1 MLNLL
6 TCLILLLPGL
16 NHIGHTDRGLQQAVK
31 DRNVALI
38 QERMNQ
44 LAKEKLGKAVR
55 PIVDAV
61 ADTESAPEGDW
72 YSVDRYRVFLSGSRS
87 LATIPGPVLDKELK
101 KIIQKH
107 PEWPAR
113 TLALHASLLS
123 ASSDT
128 ITLSLNALHDK
139 APQVIIAAANV
150 LGKSKQV
157 LAIEPLIS
165 GMKRWE
171 DQKTRERAAK
181 GGRDELEKMAKD
193 RAWLACRDALHRL
206 TGVSL
211 HDSGAY
217 KSWVSAHQEDLDPEK
232 VDLDRVEVKTT
243 GTGLFGLDIT
253 GRNIA
258 FIIDVSGSMM
268 ATDPPSEEQ
277 MERISR
283 STGVGKS
290 VEERI
295 SEMMESRRRILRART
310 ELKKAI
316 EGLGENKRFTVIA
329 YSTEVQPWSPLLKQA
344 DKKNRSSAV
353 QFVDSLKASGITVT
367 DEALNIALSDPTLD
381 TIYLVTDGA
390 PTHMGSRGAD
400 LPPDA
405 PELMRRILAE
415 TRAVNHLR
423 GIRIF
428 TLGFI
433 DAEEEFL
440 KKLAAENNGRYVQ
453 IR

>member
-1 MLNLL
+1 ML
-6 TCLILLLPGL
+6 L
-16 NHIGHTDRGLQQAVK
+16 NAPVELDRSLQKAVK
-31 DRNVALI
+31 EKDVASI
-38 QERMNQ
+38 QERMET
-44 LAKEKLGKAVR
+44 LAKEEKGRAVR

-61 ADTESAPEGDW
+61 ADVESASEGSW
-72 YSVDRYRVFLSGSRS
+72 YSVDRYRVFLAGSRA
-87 LATIPGPVLDKELK
+87 LAKIPGPVLDKELN
-101 KIIQKH
+101 KILKKH

-123 ASSDT
+123 QASDT
-128 ITLSLNALHDK
+128 VSLSLSALHDK
-139 APQVIIAAANV
+139 TPQVVISAANI
-150 LGKSKQV
+150 LGKSQEI
-157 LAIEPLIS
+157 LAIQPLIS
-165 GMKRWE
+165 GMNRWE
-171 DQKTRERAAK
+171 DQNTRERAAK
-181 GGRDELEKMAKD
+181 GGRDELEKKARD

-217 KSWVSAHQEDLDPEK
+217 RSWVSTHQDDLDPK
-232 VDLDRVEVKTT
+232 NVDLDKVEIKTT

-268 ATDPPSEEQ
+268 ATDPPSDEQ

-295 SEMMESRRRILRART
+295 SELMESRRRILRART

-329 YSTEVQPWSPLLKQA
+329 YSSEVQAWSTVLKDA
-344 DKKNRSSAV
+344 DKKNRNSAV
-353 QFVDSLKASGITVT
+353 SFVESLKASGITVT

-390 PTHMGSRGAD
+390 PTHIGSRGSD
-400 LPPDA
+400 MPPDA

-428 TLGFI
+428 TLGFV
-433 DAEEEFL
+433 DAEEDFL
-440 KKLAAENNGRYVQ
+440 KKLASENNGRYVR